1 MKRASLWGGVELATL
16 RGLLWDHPRCTEPMR
31 AAAAVWASL
40 HPDTKVEFSV
50 RALSAF
56 NDEPLEQAALG
67 YDLVIFDHPMVGAAA
82 QDGIMLAL
90 DEVLPEVEPQALS
103 GQTVGGSQE
112 SYLYEGHVFAI
123 AVDAACQVAAV
134 REDILESSGH
144 AVPRTWPEVVALGAA
159 RPGLVALPFSPT
171 DMFCSLL
178 SLAASFG
185 CPFSSDEG
193 FADVA
198 PLATLVEL
206 AKVVHPCS
214 FGTDPPTL
222 LELVAVGDE
231 VGYVPL
237 TFGYSNYARP
247 GGAKGHALHFTDAPA
262 HSPAGSP
269 VSVLGG
275 AGLGVPAGAP
285 HPREAAA
292 FTLWLAQ
299 AATQRYVIGPNGG
312 QPASRDAWS
321 DPRLDALAGGFFSGT
336 IRTIESSWRRPRNP
350 WWPGFQR
357 EAAGA
362 LSGAVKRGAEPKSVL
377 AELQEL
383 LAAHRSGR
391 SVASVQG
398 GR

>member
-1 MKRASLWGGVELATL
+1 
-16 RGLLWDHPRCTEPMR
+16 MR
-31 AAAAVWASL
+31 AAAAIWASL
-40 HPDTKVEFSV
+40 HPDAKVEFSV
-50 RALSAF
+50 RPLSAF
-56 NDEPLEQAALG
+56 NDEPLEQAASG
-67 YDLVIFDHPMVGAAA
+67 YDLVVFDHPMVGAAA
-82 QDGIMLAL
+82 RDGIMLAL
-90 DEVLPEVEPQALS
+90 DELLSEAEPQALS

-134 REDILESSGH
+134 REDIMESSGH
-144 AVPRTWPEVVALGAA
+144 AVPRTWPEVLTLGTAC
-159 RPGLVALPFSPT
+159 PGLVALPLSPT
-171 DMFCSLL
+171 DMFCCLL

-185 CPFSSDEG
+185 CPFSPDEG
-193 FADVA
+193 LLDVA
-198 PLATLVEL
+198 PLETLVEL

-214 FGTDPPTL
+214 FRADPPTL
-222 LELVAVGDE
+222 LELVALGDE

-237 TFGYSNYARP
+237 TFGYSNYARL
-247 GGAKGHALHFTDAPA
+247 GEVKGHALRFADAPA
-262 HSPAGSP
+262 ESPAGSP

-292 FTLWLAQ
+292 FTLWLAHS
-299 AATQRYVIGPNGG
+299 ATQRYVIGPNGG

-321 DPRLDALAGGFFSGT
+321 DPRLDALAGGFFSST
-336 IRTIESSWRRPRNP
+336 IRTMEASWLRPRNP
-350 WWPGFQR
+350 WWPGFQK

-362 LSGAVKRGAEPKSVL
+362 LSAAVGRGAEAKLVL

-383 LAAHRSGR
+383 LAVHRAGR
-391 SVASVQG
+391 SPTRSQR